1 MELVSSTRDLKTR
14 RWPMFD
20 REGSSVVDRVDIS
33 THLPYCQLWSHTAR
47 FPGDCSRHSKP
58 SLQAL
63 ARFR

>member
-1 MELVSSTRDLKTR
+1 
-14 RWPMFD
+14 MFG

-33 THLPYCQLWSHTAR
+33 AHLPYCQLWGHTAR
-47 FPGDCSRHSKP
+47 FSGDCSRHSKP